1 MQCVYE
7 LQPRPWNLQ
16 LWMLVN
22 ILETSHRFSSQPST
36 SRHPMPKAFH
46 TCWGIGMPC
55 WSKLWQKFFAKCRQ
69 NVGNMSAN
77 TCNNFLSVPNRKIG
91 ILMHFTIGKSFEV
104 GVLCC
109 ISGCDWY
116 YKNVYSI
123 FSKGILISRYVCS
136 RLFQREA
143 WALNP
148 QCCPRRC
155 SVTMFLQVSASF
167 CQETFWLTSTSWSCP
182 FMPLPHQAQSPRYLG
197 LGLTGNHQSRPGIH
211 RPAML
216 ERPVLIMLLLPLL
229 DLRSTWTYFVQEI

>member
-46 TCWGIGMPC
+46 TCWGISMPC

-69 NVGNMSAN
+69 HVGKHMQQFSLCSQSQNW
-77 TCNNFLSVPNRKIG
+77 
-91 ILMHFTIGKSFEV
+91 HFTIGKSFEV

-109 ISGCDWY
+109 ISGCGWY

-148 QCCPRRC
+148 QCCPRRD
-155 SVTMFLQVSASF
+155 M
-167 CQETFWLTSTSWSCP
+167 
-182 FMPLPHQAQSPRYLG
+182 
-197 LGLTGNHQSRPGIH
+197 
-211 RPAML
+211 
-216 ERPVLIMLLLPLL
+216 
-229 DLRSTWTYFVQEI
+229 